1 MKSNEDQ
8 IRQII
13 KDYHFQLDLRQNGGA
28 AAVQAM
34 LKLQVLLGMEWIEGA
49 EMKARSSGPN
59 TFDQPKV
66 ANADAGRPNQEKG
79 S

>member
-8 IRQII
+8 VRQII

-28 AAVQAM
+28 AAVQAL

-59 TFDQPKV
+59 KFDAPKPD
-66 ANADAGRPNQEKG
+66 ADARIKD
-79 S
+79 